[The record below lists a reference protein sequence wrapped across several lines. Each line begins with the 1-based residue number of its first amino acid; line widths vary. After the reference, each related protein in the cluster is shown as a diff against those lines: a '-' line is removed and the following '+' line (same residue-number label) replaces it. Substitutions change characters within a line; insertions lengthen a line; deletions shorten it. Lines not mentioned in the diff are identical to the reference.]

1 MLAVFLPRPPAL
13 LRPGGGAW
21 LAALLHVL
29 LVLRESMQHAATHRA
44 QGLPLEVVF
53 RVVWQLHMPAAD
65 GDATSIQTLV
75 RLSAV
80 SHVVRHWA
88 LHALYDTLYLPRHVR
103 DFRKWYAR
111 MRAAKPPFPCVGY
124 VRALFVGMDDIT
136 RLTQSSAGWEA
147 ELLRLLHY
155 CGSTIEHL
163 SLWQTESRALLRDA
177 AQVSG
182 SHARAAWAV
191 GEHILDDTPEEL
203 ERDES
208 DDMPQWLRD
217 ELAQLPAEHV
227 ARQHMAHFPFVP
239 RAPPKPP
246 AWLARPK
253 PRLCTP
259 RFLSLVLYY
268 PFFENERP
276 ELFARM
282 VLWSRVE
289 ELDVYLSME
298 PRKSLHLLACLA
310 HTPTWRLRVS
320 SAHATLAIETQ
331 NAAWP
336 NACGILA
343 ALLRH
348 AHLEE
353 ALLNEMRGHGVANAD
368 LFENACFRELG
379 YLRHVRLNLTQ
390 KNQAVWGKLRH
401 RLWDFRER
409 AQFRRQGA
417 WSEVLRPT

>member
-1 MLAVFLPRPPAL
+1 
-13 LRPGGGAW
+13 
-21 LAALLHVL
+21 
-29 LVLRESMQHAATHRA
+29 
-44 QGLPLEVVF
+44 
-53 RVVWQLHMPAAD
+53 
-65 GDATSIQTLV
+65 
-75 RLSAV
+75 
-80 SHVVRHWA
+80 
-88 LHALYDTLYLPRHVR
+88 
-103 DFRKWYAR
+103 
-111 MRAAKPPFPCVGY
+111 
-124 VRALFVGMDDIT
+124 
-136 RLTQSSAGWEA
+136 
-147 ELLRLLHY
+147 
-155 CGSTIEHL
+155 
-163 SLWQTESRALLRDA
+163 
-177 AQVSG
+177 
-182 SHARAAWAV
+182 
-191 GEHILDDTPEEL
+191 
-203 ERDES
+203 
-208 DDMPQWLRD
+208 
-217 ELAQLPAEHV
+217 
-227 ARQHMAHFPFVP
+227 MAHFPFVP

-246 AWLARPK
+246 SWLARPK

-276 ELFARM
+276 DLFARM

-298 PRKSLHLLACLA
+298 PRKSLHLLACLV

-379 YLRHVRLNLTQ
+379 GLRNVRLNLTQ